1 MQESPVES
9 SCPVC
14 GDENSLKMIAHS
26 TQIAYFGEHT
36 QITLSCSTCGFK
48 QTDFI
53 PAEGKIPKHSQT
65 FKIYLMLKTSK
76 YRQYRRRF

>member
-1 MQESPVES
+1 MESPIET

-14 GDENSLKMIAHS
+14 GDENSLKMIAHT

-36 QITLSCSTCGFK
+36 QITLSCSSCGLK

-53 PAEGKIPKHSQT
+53 PAEGKIPGSWVLEIKST
-65 FKIYLMLKTSK
+65 NELVGAEVELVDFK
-76 YRQYRRRF
+76 